1 MSVTYHTSH
10 TQPDMY
16 LCVCEYMCRRYACV
30 CVYVVDVCVCV
41 VDVCVCACVCVTH
54 DVNLSLHAFGCAYLS
69 LSMHIIS

>member
-16 LCVCEYMCRRYACV
+16 LCVCVSTCVGDMHV

-41 VDVCVCACVCVTH
+41 VDVCVCVRVRA
-54 DVNLSLHAFGCAYLS
+54 
-69 LSMHIIS
+69 